1 MVYFTD
7 NIVRVRGNG
16 KVTSNLLDIH
26 VSINDNKWLLKI
38 RKSRVW
44 EETWR
49 AQRAGH
55 GPGAGNHLLAAAD
68 IQLQTEIVLWFPSQL
83 PRHLARRCSSQAV
96 KPGDQERQDSSE
108 LWWIR
113 CWELCR
119 VLPCSTLAK
128 SRLSRLRVS
137 SRLLLVTAGYGRNT
151 NNALFCQFA
160 VA

>member
-26 VSINDNKWLLKI
+26 VKWQYMIAEI

-83 PRHLARRCSSQAV
+83 PRHQARRCFSQAV
-96 KPGDQERQDSSE
+96 KPGAGEAGFQRTMM
-108 LWWIR
+108 IT
-113 CWELCR
+113 
-119 VLPCSTLAK
+119 VLGVVLCSTLAK

>member
-26 VSINDNKWLLKI
+26 VSTNDNKWLLKI

-49 AQRAGH
+49 PQRAGH

-96 KPGDQERQDSSE
+96 KPGAGEAGFQRTMM
-108 LWWIR
+108 IT
-113 CWELCR
+113 
-119 VLPCSTLAK
+119 VLGVVLCSTLAK

>member
-7 NIVRVRGNG
+7 NIVRVRVRGNG

-26 VSINDNKWLLKI
+26 VKWQYMIAEI

-96 KPGDQERQDSSE
+96 KPGAGEAGFQRTMM
-108 LWWIR
+108 IT
-113 CWELCR
+113 
-119 VLPCSTLAK
+119 VLGVVLCSTLAK